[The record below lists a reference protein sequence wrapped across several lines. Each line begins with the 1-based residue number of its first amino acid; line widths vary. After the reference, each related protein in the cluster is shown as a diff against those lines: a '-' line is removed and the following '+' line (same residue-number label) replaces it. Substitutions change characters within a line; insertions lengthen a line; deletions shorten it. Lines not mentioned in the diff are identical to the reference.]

1 MSIILYT
8 NECPLCKALKSRLDE
23 KQIKYEIFDD
33 VEKMIEMG
41 FRQMPQL
48 QIDGE
53 RLNFQQALQW
63 IKRVA

>member
-1 MSIILYT
+1 M
-8 NECPLCKALKSRLDE
+8 RF
-23 KQIKYEIFDD
+23 FDD